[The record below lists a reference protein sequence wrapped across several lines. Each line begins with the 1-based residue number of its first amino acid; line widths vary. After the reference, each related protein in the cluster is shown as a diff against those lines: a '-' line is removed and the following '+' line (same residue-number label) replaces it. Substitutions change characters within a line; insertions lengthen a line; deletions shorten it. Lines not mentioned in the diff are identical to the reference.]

1 MNEKFYVYLYA
12 IMGLVFFGIFSYLS
26 SDELSNPLLFS
37 PIKIDYYANLTLKDK
52 IYFDENY
59 IYYVNLDGKYRML
72 YRYWKEPLFFNK
84 EIRLEKGVFLEN
96 VSSNWKK
103 YYVKDYERNVYTN
116 SNDDQDYKLIRILA
130 QKNEVGLINSNYF
143 KKGIYNLKLNYII
156 VPNLKYDDKF
166 GLFDFIL
173 ADNHLPYKKVV
184 LRIKDPDH
192 RIIKLIPEF
201 LAKVEKHGDEYVL
214 ISDSLKDEMIRVKI
228 LLNRSKTVYGIKEN
242 VKELDYSTNL
252 IYSSNFFYYLKIIL
266 EWIAKLILLSILIF
280 SILSVVLY
288 YKYGT
293 EKEFNVPEMLSYL
306 PKQRK
311 PWLVNMI
318 FHGNSMYGDVNGFNA
333 TLLDLYRRK
342 IIDIIPYERKLFPFG
357 KRKEVKI
364 KILQQNPSDLDEYE
378 KNVFNFIKT
387 FSENGVF
394 DTANLTKKKRDT
406 NYFLFSHE
414 FKKLLRYE
422 NKAILN
428 KFIENKFVSYGI
440 IFGVTSLLTMIIT
453 HLLRFIMIGF
463 KPILAGVSYN
473 SLGLFLYVMI
483 SLVVIPYQV
492 YGRWKKDYYKEKLE
506 WDAFA
511 KFLKSLVTIQNKKI
525 YDVSIWKDWLIYGT
539 ALGCGK
545 EVEKAL
551 KQLNANFDELRIYS
565 GLTPVFIRISREQSS
580 HSSISGGGGGFGG
593 GGAGAR

>member
-12 IMGLVFFGIFSYLS
+12 IIGLVFFGFFSYLS
-26 SDELSNPLLFS
+26 SDEVSNPLLFS

-59 IYYVNLDGKYRML
+59 IYYVNLNGKYRML

-84 EIRLEKGVFLEN
+84 EITLEKGVFLEN
-96 VSSNWKK
+96 VSSNWEK

-173 ADNHLPYKKVV
+173 ADDHLPYKKVV

-201 LAKVEKHGDEYVL
+201 LAKVEKNGDEYVL
-214 ISDSLKDEMIRVKI
+214 ISDSLKDEMIRIKI
-228 LLNRSKTVYGIKEN
+228 LLNRSKSVYGIKEN

-252 IYSSNFFYYLKIIL
+252 IYSSNFFYYVKIIL
-266 EWIAKLILLSILIF
+266 EWIAVLILFSILIF
-280 SILSVVLY
+280 SILSIVLY

-378 KNVFNFIKT
+378 KKVFNFIKT
-387 FSENGVF
+387 FSINGVL
-394 DTANLTKKKRDT
+394 DTAYYTKN
-406 NYFLFSHE
+406 NYDMNYYRFSYE
-414 FKKLLRYE
+414 LKKLLHYE

-428 KFIENKFVSYGI
+428 QFIENKFVSYAV
-440 IFGVTSLLTMIIT
+440 IFGLISFFMILIT
-453 HLLRFIMIGF
+453 YFLRFIMVGF
-463 KPILAGVSYN
+463 GSLLEWILSN
-473 SLGLFLYVMI
+473 SLGLFAYVSI
-483 SLVVIPYQV
+483 SFIIPYQV
-492 YGRWKKDYYKEKLE
+492 YGRWKGDYYKEKLE

-511 KFLKSLVTIQNKKI
+511 KFLKSLVTIQNKRI
-525 YDVSIWKDWLIYGT
+525 YDVAIWKDWLIYGT

-580 HSSISGGGGGFGG
+580 HSSSSGGGGGFGG